1 MLIRRGDVAA
11 FPLYLSIPMANQCYV
26 INVKLSM
33 LRLTAQSRSTSN
45 VIWIPEDLLKT
56 KGSWLLE
63 SINNISQKVHAF
75 QRSELFTLSNRLL
88 HIKTKVFND
97 VRGKCTVFSFCMA
110 DSRLNW
116 MFDLAP
122 SPAYILGAT
131 AQSRGEKTNK
141 LWMLLMLFL

>member
-1 MLIRRGDVAA
+1 MLIWRGDVAA
-11 FPLYLSIPMANQCYV
+11 FPLYLSIPMAYQCYV

-45 VIWIPEDLLKT
+45 VIRIPEDLFKNKRLMVFPK
-56 KGSWLLE
+56 
-63 SINNISQKVHAF
+63 SINTISQKEHAF

-116 MFDLAP
+116 MFNLAP

-131 AQSRGEKTNK
+131 AQSRGEKQTN
-141 LWMLLMLFL
+141 FGCY